1 MLFKDI
7 KQNYPVYILDKA
19 EMTFQQGKVVSVS
32 LPRMNM
38 QNNTPTAFGQ
48 LPQTVMLVD
57 VTIETSGRTA
67 TYSIPE
73 NLSVTYA
80 GNLVLSTDKD
90 GISREVEAAKNSAEQ
105 ALKQVEQQRKIVERS
120 TALLSE
126 LNPVYREKKETE
138 ERFSKIETS
147 VSEMKNMLAGFI
159 KEFKN

>member
-1 MLFKDI
+1 
-7 KQNYPVYILDKA
+7 
-19 EMTFQQGKVVSVS
+19 
-32 LPRMNM
+32 
-38 QNNTPTAFGQ
+38 
-48 LPQTVMLVD
+48 MLVD
-57 VTIETSGRTA
+57 VTIETAGRTA